1 MEGNIHEKDR
11 EPQDLNNEVNCTQDS
26 NLVKAKGLKK
36 KETSKG
42 RRRIKSSLEKALAKR
57 KKLSNRLPHFQASKE
72 PPSQL
77 SPKVVDFPY
86 PLSHSPTYKPQS
98 QLSPIV
104 GDIQYQSTVYNPYS
118 FQQQLQ
124 SCSASNP
131 MANTPYERSQQTNF
145 QALLQQ
151 NMQNFTSAFQDSQTS
166 NSSSLLE

>member
-1 MEGNIHEKDR
+1 MERNIHEKDR

-42 RRRIKSSLEKALAKR
+42 RCIIKSSLENALAKR
-57 KKLSNRLPHFQASKE
+57 KRLSNPLPHFQASKQ

-77 SPKVVDFPY
+77 SPMVVDFPY
-86 PLSHSPTYKPQS
+86 PLTHSPTYK
-98 QLSPIV
+98 
-104 GDIQYQSTVYNPYS
+104 
-118 FQQQLQ
+118 FQQLLQ

-131 MANTPYERSQQTNF
+131 MANTPYKRSQQPNF

-151 NMQNFTSAFQDSQTS
+151 NRQNFTFAFQDSQTS